1 MTRKMRNLV
10 VMLALLGLGASTAS
24 AYVHYRLLRDPS
36 YTSFCDVSATVSC
49 QAVYESP
56 FGTVR
61 GIPVAV
67 GGVIWFTLVL
77 LLAVADSGGDGKRRP
92 QDGLRSS
99 VQGYLFVL
107 STLALAVVLYLG
119 YASFAILK
127 AVCILCVLTYVAV
140 IGIFLI
146 VGGGNDVP
154 VRSLPGRAAR
164 DIRAML
170 SSPAALVLALLF
182 VAGSVSLVAFFPR
195 DTGIAVGK
203 ATTVTPPP
211 VLPEAQGSEFERW
224 YASQPRVPVA
234 EPSDGAAV
242 VIVKFNDYQCPA
254 CGTTYMNYR
263 PILAKWHGERPGAV
277 KFVAKDYPLDP
288 KCNPNVTTAMHG
300 AACDAAV
307 AVRLS
312 RARNRADAMEEWLY
326 THQTGLTT
334 EAVKQA
340 ARDIGGVTDFDARYP
355 ATIELIK
362 GDIRFATQLGVRV
375 TPTFYIN
382 GVKVEGGLRPE
393 YFDAAISS
401 ELKRAGQ
408 ASSAR
413 PH

>member
-1 MTRKMRNLV
+1 MTRTMRNLV
-10 VMLALLGLGASTAS
+10 VALALLGLGASTAS
-24 AYVHYRLLRDPS
+24 AYVHYQLLRDPS

-56 FGTVR
+56 FGTFR
-61 GIPVAV
+61 GIPVAI
-67 GGVIWFTLVL
+67 GGVIWFALVL
-77 LLAVADSGGDGKRRP
+77 LLTLADRRSH
-92 QDGLRSS
+92 RSNI
-99 VQGYLFVL
+99 QGYLFVL

-119 YASFAILK
+119 YASFVILK

-140 IGIFLI
+140 IGIFLV
-146 VGGGNDVP
+146 VGGANDVP

-164 DIRAML
+164 DFRALL
-170 SSPAALVLALLF
+170 STPVALVIALLF

-195 DTGIAVGK
+195 GTDAAAVG
-203 ATTVTPPP
+203 AEAAAAAP

-224 YASQPRVPVA
+224 YASQPRVPIA
-234 EPSDGAAV
+234 ESADGAAI

-263 PILAKWHGERPGAV
+263 PILAKWNAERPGAV
-277 KFVAKDYPLDP
+277 KFVARDYPLDP

-300 AACDAAV
+300 AACEAAV

-312 RARNRADAMEEWLY
+312 RARNRGDAMEEWLY
-326 THQTGLTT
+326 THQAGLTP

-375 TPTFYIN
+375 TPTFFIN

-393 YFDAAISS
+393 YFDAAIAS

-408 ASSAR
+408 ASAAK
-413 PH
+413 PQ